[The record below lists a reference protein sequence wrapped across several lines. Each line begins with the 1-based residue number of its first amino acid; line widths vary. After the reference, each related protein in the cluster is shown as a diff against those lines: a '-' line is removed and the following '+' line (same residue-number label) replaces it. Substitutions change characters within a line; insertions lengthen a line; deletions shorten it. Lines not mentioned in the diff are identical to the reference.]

1 MRPIEVIG
9 WYLLGTAQQVRHD
22 LDVLDTR
29 SGQMNVLQMKHNL
42 SQVADKLERVDKLL
56 DDVMTFLESMNL
68 KEDDANFNDWSD
80 LMERLIKV

>member
-1 MRPIEVIG
+1 
-9 WYLLGTAQQVRHD
+9 
-22 LDVLDTR
+22 
-29 SGQMNVLQMKHNL
+29 MNVLQMKHNL

-56 DDVMTFLESMNL
+56 DDVMSFLEGMNL